1 MNYRSLLYKYK
12 VNDSSLGRFERGTTK
27 EKILLTSLKLFAQ
40 DGYEAVSIS
49 KISGELGMAKSALYK
64 HYKNKRDIFDS
75 VINRMDEL
83 DYERAREYNMPEGN
97 MDEIIK
103 GYRKI
108 SIDKIRI
115 YTEAQF
121 KHWTEEEFPSLFR
134 RMLTLEQ
141 YRNQEMADLYQKYL
155 VSGPIEYMTYLFAGI
170 AGKKE
175 EAKQLAIEF
184 YGPIF
189 LMYSLYDNKRE
200 EDDLAE
206 MLKKHVD
213 RFSKKM
219 DSY

>member
-1 MNYRSLLYKYK
+1 MC
-12 VNDSSLGRFERGTTK
+12 TTK

-75 VINRMDEL
+75 IINRMDEL

-115 YTEAQF
+115 YTEVQF

-170 AGKKE
+170 TGKKE

-189 LMYSLYDNKRE
+189 LMYSLYDNKRK

>member
-1 MNYRSLLYKYK
+1 MC
-12 VNDSSLGRFERGTTK
+12 TTK

-75 VINRMDEL
+75 IINRMDEL

-115 YTEAQF
+115 YTEVQF

-141 YRNQEMADLYQKYL
+141 YRNQEMLDLYQKYL
-155 VSGPIEYMTYLFAGI
+155 VSGPIDYMTYLFAGI
-170 AGKKE
+170 TGKKE

>member
-1 MNYRSLLYKYK
+1 MC
-12 VNDSSLGRFERGTTK
+12 TTK
-27 EKILLTSLKLFAQ
+27 EKILLTAIKLFAQ

-75 VINRMDEL
+75 IINRMDEL
-83 DYERAREYNMPEGN
+83 DYERAREYNMPDGN

-103 GYRKI
+103 EYRNI
-108 SIDKIRI
+108 STDKIRI

-141 YRNQEMADLYQKYL
+141 YRNQEMSDLYQKYL
-155 VSGPIEYMTYLFAGI
+155 VSGPIDYMTYLFAGI
-170 AGKKE
+170 TGKKE

-200 EDDLAE
+200 GDDLTE
-206 MLKKHVD
+206 MLKNHVE
-213 RFSKKM
+213 RFSKKINN
-219 DSY
+219 

>member
-1 MNYRSLLYKYK
+1 MC
-12 VNDSSLGRFERGTTK
+12 TTK

-75 VINRMDEL
+75 IINRMDEL
-83 DYERAREYNMPEGN
+83 DYARAREYNMPDGN

-103 GYRKI
+103 EYRNI
-108 SIDKIRI
+108 STDKIRI

-121 KHWTEEEFPSLFR
+121 KHWTEEEFSSLFR

-141 YRNQEMADLYQKYL
+141 YRNQEMSDLYQKYL
-155 VSGPIEYMTYLFAGI
+155 VSGPIDYMTYLFAGI
-170 AGKKE
+170 TGKKE

-200 EDDLAE
+200 EDDLTQ
-206 MLKKHVD
+206 MLKNHVD

>member
-1 MNYRSLLYKYK
+1 MC
-12 VNDSSLGRFERGTTK
+12 TTK
-27 EKILLTSLKLFAQ
+27 EKILLTALKLFAQ

-75 VINRMDEL
+75 IINRMDEL
-83 DYERAREYNMPEGN
+83 DYERAREYNMPDGN

-103 GYRKI
+103 EYRNI
-108 SIDKIRI
+108 STYKIRI

-155 VSGPIEYMTYLFAGI
+155 VSGPIDYMTYLFAGI
-170 AGKKE
+170 TGKKE

>member
-1 MNYRSLLYKYK
+1 MC
-12 VNDSSLGRFERGTTK
+12 TTK

-75 VINRMDEL
+75 IINRMDEL
-83 DYERAREYNMPEGN
+83 DYARAREYNMPDGN

-103 GYRKI
+103 EYRNI
-108 SIDKIRI
+108 STDKIRI
-115 YTEAQF
+115 YTEAQ
-121 KHWTEEEFPSLFR
+121 
-134 RMLTLEQ
+134 
-141 YRNQEMADLYQKYL
+141 L
-155 VSGPIEYMTYLFAGI
+155 VSGPIDYMTYLFAGI
-170 AGKKE
+170 TGKKE

-200 EDDLAE
+200 GDDLTE
-206 MLKKHVD
+206 MLKNHVE
-213 RFSKKM
+213 RFSKKINN
-219 DSY
+219 

>member
-1 MNYRSLLYKYK
+1 MC
-12 VNDSSLGRFERGTTK
+12 TTK

-75 VINRMDEL
+75 IINRMDEL

-103 GYRKI
+103 GYREI

-121 KHWTEEEFPSLFR
+121 KHWTEEEFSSLFR

-155 VSGPIEYMTYLFAGI
+155 VSGPIDYMTYLFAGI
-170 AGKKE
+170 TGKKE

-200 EDDLAE
+200 GDDLAE

>member
-1 MNYRSLLYKYK
+1 MC
-12 VNDSSLGRFERGTTK
+12 TTK
-27 EKILLTSLKLFAQ
+27 EKILLTAIKLFAQ

-75 VINRMDEL
+75 IINRMDEL
-83 DYERAREYNMPEGN
+83 DYERAREYNMPDGN

-103 GYRKI
+103 GYREI

-115 YTEAQF
+115 YTEVQF

-155 VSGPIEYMTYLFAGI
+155 VSGPIDYMTYLFAGI
-170 AGKKE
+170 TGKKE

>member
-1 MNYRSLLYKYK
+1 MC
-12 VNDSSLGRFERGTTK
+12 TTK

-49 KISGELGMAKSALYK
+49 KISGELGMAKSALSK

-75 VINRMDEL
+75 IINRMDEL
-83 DYERAREYNMPEGN
+83 DYERAREYNMPDGN

-103 GYRKI
+103 EYRNI
-108 SIDKIRI
+108 STDKIRI
-115 YTEAQF
+115 YTEVQF
-121 KHWTEEEFPSLFR
+121 KHWTEEEFSSLFR

-141 YRNQEMADLYQKYL
+141 YRNQEMSDLYQKYL
-155 VSGPIEYMTYLFAGI
+155 VSGPIDYMTYLFAGI
-170 AGKKE
+170 TGKKE

-200 EDDLAE
+200 GDDLTE
-206 MLKKHVD
+206 MLKNHVE
-213 RFSKKM
+213 RFSKKINN
-219 DSY
+219 

>member
-1 MNYRSLLYKYK
+1 MC
-12 VNDSSLGRFERGTTK
+12 TTK

-75 VINRMDEL
+75 IINRMDEL
-83 DYERAREYNMPEGN
+83 DYERAREYNMPDGN

-103 GYRKI
+103 EYRNI
-108 SIDKIRI
+108 STDKIRI

-155 VSGPIEYMTYLFAGI
+155 VSGPIDYMTYLFAGI
-170 AGKKE
+170 TGKKE

>member
-1 MNYRSLLYKYK
+1 MC
-12 VNDSSLGRFERGTTK
+12 TTK

-75 VINRMDEL
+75 IINRMDEL
-83 DYERAREYNMPEGN
+83 DYERAREYNMPDGN

-103 GYRKI
+103 EYRNI
-108 SIDKIRI
+108 STDKIRI

-121 KHWTEEEFPSLFR
+121 KHWTEEEFSSLFR

-141 YRNQEMADLYQKYL
+141 YRNQEMSDLYQKYL
-155 VSGPIEYMTYLFAGI
+155 VSGPIDYMTYLFAGI
-170 AGKKE
+170 TGKKE
-175 EAKQLAIEF
+175 GAKQLAIEF

-200 EDDLAE
+200 GDDLTE
-206 MLKKHVD
+206 MLKNHVE
-213 RFSKKM
+213 RFSKKINN
-219 DSY
+219 

>member
-1 MNYRSLLYKYK
+1 MC
-12 VNDSSLGRFERGTTK
+12 TTK

-75 VINRMDEL
+75 IINRMDEL
-83 DYERAREYNMPEGN
+83 DYERAREYNMPDGN

-103 GYRKI
+103 EYRNI
-108 SIDKIRI
+108 STDKIRI

-121 KHWTEEEFPSLFR
+121 KHWTEEEFSSLFR

-141 YRNQEMADLYQKYL
+141 YRNQEMSDLYQKYL
-155 VSGPIEYMTYLFAGI
+155 VSGPIDYMTYLFAGI
-170 AGKKE
+170 TGKKE

-200 EDDLAE
+200 GDDLTE
-206 MLKKHVD
+206 ILKNHVE
-213 RFSKKM
+213 RFSKKINN
-219 DSY
+219 

>member
-1 MNYRSLLYKYK
+1 MC
-12 VNDSSLGRFERGTTK
+12 TTK

-49 KISGELGMAKSALYK
+49 KISGELGIAKSALYK

-75 VINRMDEL
+75 ILNRMDEM
-83 DYERAREYNMPEGN
+83 DCERARDYNMPNGD
-97 MDEIIK
+97 MDTIIK
-103 GYRKI
+103 EYKQI

-115 YTEAQF
+115 YTKVQF
-121 KHWTEEEFPSLFR
+121 KHWTEDEFSSLFR

-155 VSGPIEYMTYLFAGI
+155 VSGPIAYMTDLFAGI
-170 AGKKE
+170 TGKTDEAG
-175 EAKQLAIEF
+175 QLAIEF

-189 LMYSLYDNKRE
+189 LMYSLHDNKRE
-200 EDDLAE
+200 GDDLME

-213 RFSKKM
+213 RFSKKI
-219 DSY
+219 DRY

>member
-1 MNYRSLLYKYK
+1 MC
-12 VNDSSLGRFERGTTK
+12 TTK

-75 VINRMDEL
+75 IINRMDEL
-83 DYERAREYNMPEGN
+83 DYERAREYNMPDGN

-103 GYRKI
+103 EYRNI
-108 SIDKIRI
+108 STDKIRI

-121 KHWTEEEFPSLFR
+121 KHWTEEEFSSLFR

-141 YRNQEMADLYQKYL
+141 YRNQEMSDLYQKYL
-155 VSGPIEYMTYLFAGI
+155 VSGPIDYMTYLFAGI
-170 AGKKE
+170 TGKKE
-175 EAKQLAIEF
+175 EANQLAIEF

-200 EDDLAE
+200 GDDLTE
-206 MLKKHVD
+206 MLKNHVE
-213 RFSKKM
+213 RFSKKINN
-219 DSY
+219 

>member
-1 MNYRSLLYKYK
+1 MC
-12 VNDSSLGRFERGTTK
+12 TTK

-75 VINRMDEL
+75 IINRMDEL
-83 DYERAREYNMPEGN
+83 DYERAREYNMPDGN

-103 GYRKI
+103 GYREI

-155 VSGPIEYMTYLFAGI
+155 VSGPIDYMTYLFAGI
-170 AGKKE
+170 TGKKE

-200 EDDLAE
+200 EDDLTQ
-206 MLKKHVD
+206 MLKNHVD

>member
-1 MNYRSLLYKYK
+1 MC
-12 VNDSSLGRFERGTTK
+12 TTK

-75 VINRMDEL
+75 IINRMDEL
-83 DYERAREYNMPEGN
+83 DYERAREYNMPDGN

-103 GYRKI
+103 GYREI

-121 KHWTEEEFPSLFR
+121 KHWTEEEFSSLFR

-155 VSGPIEYMTYLFAGI
+155 VSGPIDYMTHLFAGI
-170 AGKKE
+170 TGKKE

>member
-1 MNYRSLLYKYK
+1 MC
-12 VNDSSLGRFERGTTK
+12 TTK

-75 VINRMDEL
+75 IINRMDEL

-155 VSGPIEYMTYLFAGI
+155 VSGPIDYMTYLFAGI
-170 AGKKE
+170 TGKKE

>member
-1 MNYRSLLYKYK
+1 MC
-12 VNDSSLGRFERGTTK
+12 TTK

-75 VINRMDEL
+75 IINRMDEL

-155 VSGPIEYMTYLFAGI
+155 VSGPIDYMTYLFAGI
-170 AGKKE
+170 TGKKE

-206 MLKKHVD
+206 MLKKYVD

>member
-1 MNYRSLLYKYK
+1 MC
-12 VNDSSLGRFERGTTK
+12 TTK

-75 VINRMDEL
+75 IISRMDEL
-83 DYERAREYNMPEGN
+83 DYERAREYNMPDGN

-103 GYRKI
+103 GYREI

-155 VSGPIEYMTYLFAGI
+155 VSGPIDYMTYLFAGI
-170 AGKKE
+170 TGKKE

>member
-1 MNYRSLLYKYK
+1 MW
-12 VNDSSLGRFERGTTK
+12 TTK
-27 EKILLTSLKLFAQ
+27 EKILLTALKLFAQ

-75 VINRMDEL
+75 IINRMDEL
-83 DYERAREYNMPEGN
+83 DYERAREYNMPDGN

-103 GYRKI
+103 GYREI

-115 YTEAQF
+115 YTEVQF

-155 VSGPIEYMTYLFAGI
+155 VSGPIDYMTYLFAGI
-170 AGKKE
+170 TGKKE

-206 MLKKHVD
+206 MLKKYVD

>member
-1 MNYRSLLYKYK
+1 MC
-12 VNDSSLGRFERGTTK
+12 TTK
-27 EKILLTSLKLFAQ
+27 EKILLTALKLFAQ

-64 HYKNKRDIFDS
+64 HYKNKRDIVDS
-75 VINRMDEL
+75 IINRMDEL
-83 DYERAREYNMPEGN
+83 DYERAREYNMPDGN

-103 GYRKI
+103 EYRNI
-108 SIDKIRI
+108 STDKIRI

-121 KHWTEEEFPSLFR
+121 KHWTEEEFSSLFR

-141 YRNQEMADLYQKYL
+141 YRNQEMSDLYQKYL
-155 VSGPIEYMTYLFAGI
+155 VSGPIDYMTYLFAGI
-170 AGKKE
+170 TGKKE

-200 EDDLAE
+200 GDDLTE
-206 MLKKHVD
+206 MLKNHVE
-213 RFSKKM
+213 RFSKKINN
-219 DSY
+219 

>member
-1 MNYRSLLYKYK
+1 MC
-12 VNDSSLGRFERGTTK
+12 TTK
-27 EKILLTSLKLFAQ
+27 EKILLTALKLFAQ

-75 VINRMDEL
+75 IINRMDEL
-83 DYERAREYNMPEGN
+83 DYERAREYNMPDGN

-103 GYRKI
+103 GYREI

-121 KHWTEEEFPSLFR
+121 KHWTEEEFSSLFS

-155 VSGPIEYMTYLFAGI
+155 VSGPIDYMTHLFAGI
-170 AGKKE
+170 IEKKE

-200 EDDLAE
+200 GDDLTE
-206 MLKKHVD
+206 MLKNHVE
-213 RFSKKM
+213 RFSKKINN
-219 DSY
+219 

>member
-1 MNYRSLLYKYK
+1 MC
-12 VNDSSLGRFERGTTK
+12 TTK

-75 VINRMDEL
+75 IINRMDEL
-83 DYERAREYNMPEGN
+83 DYARAREYNMPDGN

-103 GYRKI
+103 EYRNI
-108 SIDKIRI
+108 STYKIRI

-121 KHWTEEEFPSLFR
+121 KHWTEEEFSSLFR

-141 YRNQEMADLYQKYL
+141 YRNQEMSDLYQKYL
-155 VSGPIEYMTYLFAGI
+155 VSGPIDYMTYLFAGI
-170 AGKKE
+170 TGKKE

-200 EDDLAE
+200 GDDLTE
-206 MLKKHVD
+206 MLKNHVE
-213 RFSKKM
+213 RFSKEINN
-219 DSY
+219 

>member
-1 MNYRSLLYKYK
+1 MC
-12 VNDSSLGRFERGTTK
+12 TTK

-75 VINRMDEL
+75 IINRMDEL
-83 DYERAREYNMPEGN
+83 DYERAREYNMPDGN

-103 GYRKI
+103 EYRNI
-108 SIDKIRI
+108 STDKIRI

-121 KHWTEEEFPSLFR
+121 KHWTEEEFSSLFR

-141 YRNQEMADLYQKYL
+141 YRNQEMSDLYQKYL
-155 VSGPIEYMTYLFAGI
+155 VSGPIDYMTYLFAGI
-170 AGKKE
+170 TGKKE

-200 EDDLAE
+200 DNDLTE
-206 MLKKHVD
+206 MLKNHVE
-213 RFSKKM
+213 RFSKKINN
-219 DSY
+219 

>member
-1 MNYRSLLYKYK
+1 MC
-12 VNDSSLGRFERGTTK
+12 TTK

-75 VINRMDEL
+75 IINRMDEL

-115 YTEAQF
+115 YTEVQF
-121 KHWTEEEFPSLFR
+121 KHWTEEEFTSLFR

-155 VSGPIEYMTYLFAGI
+155 VSGPIDYMTYLFAGI
-170 AGKKE
+170 TGKKE

>member
-1 MNYRSLLYKYK
+1 MC
-12 VNDSSLGRFERGTTK
+12 TTK
-27 EKILLTSLKLFAQ
+27 EKILLISLKLFAQ

-75 VINRMDEL
+75 IINRMDEL
-83 DYERAREYNMPEGN
+83 DYERAREYNMPDGN

-103 GYRKI
+103 EYRNI
-108 SIDKIRI
+108 STDKIRI

-121 KHWTEEEFPSLFR
+121 KHWTEEEFSSLFR

-141 YRNQEMADLYQKYL
+141 YRNQEMSDLYQKYL
-155 VSGPIEYMTYLFAGI
+155 VSGPIDYMTYLFAGI
-170 AGKKE
+170 TGKKE

-200 EDDLAE
+200 GDDLTE
-206 MLKKHVD
+206 MLKNHVE
-213 RFSKKM
+213 RFSKKINN
-219 DSY
+219 

>member
-1 MNYRSLLYKYK
+1 MC
-12 VNDSSLGRFERGTTK
+12 TTK

-75 VINRMDEL
+75 IINRMDEL
-83 DYERAREYNMPEGN
+83 DYERAREYNMPDGN

-103 GYRKI
+103 GYREI

-121 KHWTEEEFPSLFR
+121 KHWTEEEFSSLFR

-155 VSGPIEYMTYLFAGI
+155 VSGPIDYMTHLFAGI
-170 AGKKE
+170 IEKKE
-175 EAKQLAIEF
+175 EPKQLAIEF

>member
-1 MNYRSLLYKYK
+1 MC
-12 VNDSSLGRFERGTTK
+12 TTK

-75 VINRMDEL
+75 IINRMDEL

-141 YRNQEMADLYQKYL
+141 YRNQEMSDLYQKYL

-170 AGKKE
+170 TGKKE

-206 MLKKHVD
+206 MLKKYVD

>member
-1 MNYRSLLYKYK
+1 MC
-12 VNDSSLGRFERGTTK
+12 TTK

-75 VINRMDEL
+75 IINRMDEL
-83 DYERAREYNMPEGN
+83 DYERAREYNMPDGN

-103 GYRKI
+103 EYRNI
-108 SIDKIRI
+108 STYKIRI

-121 KHWTEEEFPSLFR
+121 KHWTEEEFSSLFR

-141 YRNQEMADLYQKYL
+141 YRNQEMSDLYQKYL
-155 VSGPIEYMTYLFAGI
+155 VSGPIDYMTYLFAGI
-170 AGKKE
+170 TGKKE

-200 EDDLAE
+200 GDDLTE
-206 MLKKHVD
+206 MLKNHVE
-213 RFSKKM
+213 RFSKKINN
-219 DSY
+219 

>member
-1 MNYRSLLYKYK
+1 MC
-12 VNDSSLGRFERGTTK
+12 TTK

-75 VINRMDEL
+75 IINRMDEL

-103 GYRKI
+103 GYREI

-121 KHWTEEEFPSLFR
+121 KHWTEEEFSSLFR

-141 YRNQEMADLYQKYL
+141 YRNQEMSDLYQKYL
-155 VSGPIEYMTYLFAGI
+155 VSGPIDYMTYLFAGI
-170 AGKKE
+170 TGKKE

-200 EDDLAE
+200 GDDLTE
-206 MLKKHVD
+206 KLKNHVE
-213 RFSKKM
+213 RFSKKINN
-219 DSY
+219 

>member
-1 MNYRSLLYKYK
+1 MC
-12 VNDSSLGRFERGTTK
+12 TTK

-49 KISGELGMAKSALYK
+49 KISGELGMVKSALYK

-75 VINRMDEL
+75 IINRMDEL
-83 DYERAREYNMPEGN
+83 DYERAREYNMPDGN

-103 GYRKI
+103 EYRNI
-108 SIDKIRI
+108 STDKIRI

-121 KHWTEEEFPSLFR
+121 KHWTEEEFSSLFR

-141 YRNQEMADLYQKYL
+141 YRNQEMSDLYQKYL
-155 VSGPIEYMTYLFAGI
+155 VSGPIDYMTYLFAGI
-170 AGKKE
+170 TGKKE

>member
-1 MNYRSLLYKYK
+1 MC
-12 VNDSSLGRFERGTTK
+12 TTK

-75 VINRMDEL
+75 IINRMDEL
-83 DYERAREYNMPEGN
+83 DYERAREYNMPDGN

-103 GYRKI
+103 EYRNI
-108 SIDKIRI
+108 STDKIRI

-121 KHWTEEEFPSLFR
+121 KHWTEEEFSSLFR

-141 YRNQEMADLYQKYL
+141 YRNQEMSDLYQKYL
-155 VSGPIEYMTYLFAGI
+155 VSGPIDYMTYLFAGI
-170 AGKKE
+170 TGKKE

-200 EDDLAE
+200 GDDLTE
-206 MLKKHVD
+206 MLKNHVEKYN
-213 RFSKKM
+213 KKINN
-219 DSY
+219 

>member
-1 MNYRSLLYKYK
+1 MC
-12 VNDSSLGRFERGTTK
+12 TTK
-27 EKILLTSLKLFAQ
+27 EKILLTALKLFAQ

-75 VINRMDEL
+75 IINRMDEL
-83 DYERAREYNMPEGN
+83 DYARAREYNMPDGN

-103 GYRKI
+103 EYRNI
-108 SIDKIRI
+108 STDKIRI

-121 KHWTEEEFPSLFR
+121 KHWTEEEFSSLFR

-141 YRNQEMADLYQKYL
+141 YRNQEMSDLYQKYL
-155 VSGPIEYMTYLFAGI
+155 VSGPIDYMTYLFAGI
-170 AGKKE
+170 TGKKE

-200 EDDLAE
+200 GDDLTE
-206 MLKKHVD
+206 MLKNHVE
-213 RFSKKM
+213 RFSKKINN
-219 DSY
+219 

>member
-1 MNYRSLLYKYK
+1 MC
-12 VNDSSLGRFERGTTK
+12 TTK

-75 VINRMDEL
+75 IINRMDEL
-83 DYERAREYNMPEGN
+83 DYERAREYNMPDGN

-103 GYRKI
+103 EYRNI
-108 SIDKIRI
+108 STYKIRI

-121 KHWTEEEFPSLFR
+121 KHWTEEEFSSLFR

-141 YRNQEMADLYQKYL
+141 YRNQEMSDLYQKYL
-155 VSGPIEYMTYLFAGI
+155 VSGPIDYMTYLFAGI
-170 AGKKE
+170 TGKKV

-200 EDDLAE
+200 GDDLTE
-206 MLKKHVD
+206 MLKNHVE
-213 RFSKKM
+213 RFSKEINN
-219 DSY
+219 

>member
-1 MNYRSLLYKYK
+1 MC
-12 VNDSSLGRFERGTTK
+12 TTK

-75 VINRMDEL
+75 IINRMDEL

-115 YTEAQF
+115 YTEAEF

-155 VSGPIEYMTYLFAGI
+155 VSGPIDYMTYLFAGI
-170 AGKKE
+170 TGKKE

>member
-1 MNYRSLLYKYK
+1 MC
-12 VNDSSLGRFERGTTK
+12 TTK

-40 DGYEAVSIS
+40 DGYEAVSTS

-75 VINRMDEL
+75 IINRMDEL
-83 DYERAREYNMPEGN
+83 DYERAREYNMPDGN

-103 GYRKI
+103 EYRNI
-108 SIDKIRI
+108 STDKIRI

-121 KHWTEEEFPSLFR
+121 KHWTEEEFSSLFR

-141 YRNQEMADLYQKYL
+141 YRNQEMSDLYQKYL
-155 VSGPIEYMTYLFAGI
+155 VSGPIDYMTYLFAGI
-170 AGKKE
+170 TGKKE

-200 EDDLAE
+200 GDDLTE
-206 MLKKHVD
+206 MLKNHVE

-219 DSY
+219 NN

>member
-1 MNYRSLLYKYK
+1 MC
-12 VNDSSLGRFERGTTK
+12 TTK

-75 VINRMDEL
+75 IINRMDEL
-83 DYERAREYNMPEGN
+83 DYERAREYNMPDGN

-103 GYRKI
+103 GYREI

-121 KHWTEEEFPSLFR
+121 KHWTEEEFSSLFR

-155 VSGPIEYMTYLFAGI
+155 VSGPIDYMTHLFAGI
-170 AGKKE
+170 IEKKE

-200 EDDLAE
+200 GDDLAK
-206 MLKKHVD
+206 MLRKHVD

>member
-1 MNYRSLLYKYK
+1 MC
-12 VNDSSLGRFERGTTK
+12 TTK

-75 VINRMDEL
+75 IINRMDEL

-170 AGKKE
+170 TGKKE

>member
-1 MNYRSLLYKYK
+1 
-12 VNDSSLGRFERGTTK
+12 
-27 EKILLTSLKLFAQ
+27 
-40 DGYEAVSIS
+40 
-49 KISGELGMAKSALYK
+49 
-64 HYKNKRDIFDS
+64 
-75 VINRMDEL
+75 
-83 DYERAREYNMPEGN
+83 MPDGN

-103 GYRKI
+103 GYREI

-121 KHWTEEEFPSLFR
+121 KHWTEEEFSYLFR

-155 VSGPIEYMTYLFAGI
+155 VSGPIDYMTYLFAGI
-170 AGKKE
+170 TGKKE

>member
-1 MNYRSLLYKYK
+1 MC
-12 VNDSSLGRFERGTTK
+12 TTK

-75 VINRMDEL
+75 IINRMDEL
-83 DYERAREYNMPEGN
+83 DYERAREYNMPDGN

-115 YTEAQF
+115 YTEVQF

-141 YRNQEMADLYQKYL
+141 YRNQEMSDLYQKYL
-155 VSGPIEYMTYLFAGI
+155 VSGPIDYMTYLFAGI
-170 AGKKE
+170 TGKKE

-200 EDDLAE
+200 GDDLTE
-206 MLKKHVD
+206 MLKNHVE
-213 RFSKKM
+213 RFSKEINN
-219 DSY
+219 